1 MIRIL
6 VADGSPASLSLAKR
20 FLEGEGYG
28 VITASSGIEAIE
40 KVFSERPDLVLL
52 DIELPAKDGFSVCE
66 AIKENPETAE
76 IPVLIFTRLS
86 RREDRERGLK
96 AGADDYLVKPFSAKG
111 LLRAIRKHIRRS
123 RKIEVPSEGYI
134 LRISRDDWEREV
146 YASKR
151 YYVGV
156 PRKWKTGL
164 IVFFARKT
172 DIGDSIIGYGITGTV
187 KRVEEIDEAERER
200 CKEKGWRW
208 VLNFTSMV
216 RFRHPLPI
224 KDTVLGKERA
234 KGKTLHG
241 LPLDRQK
248 ILSII
253 HEAEG
258 LTP

>member
-96 AGADDYLVKPFSAKG
+96 AGADDYLVKPFSAEG

-123 RKIEVPSEGYI
+123 REIEVPSEGYI

-156 PRKWKTGL
+156 PRKWKIYVAPLGL
-164 IVFFARKT
+164 AHSMISGLEPKYRCLVCKSLMYLVAEAVAIKEGMMT
-172 DIGDSIIGYGITGTV
+172 ILHDALIKAVNGETSIEEV
-187 KRVEEIDEAERER
+187 LRVSKA
-200 CKEKGWRW
+200 
-208 VLNFTSMV
+208 
-216 RFRHPLPI
+216 
-224 KDTVLGKERA
+224 
-234 KGKTLHG
+234 
-241 LPLDRQK
+241 
-248 ILSII
+248 
-253 HEAEG
+253 
-258 LTP
+258 